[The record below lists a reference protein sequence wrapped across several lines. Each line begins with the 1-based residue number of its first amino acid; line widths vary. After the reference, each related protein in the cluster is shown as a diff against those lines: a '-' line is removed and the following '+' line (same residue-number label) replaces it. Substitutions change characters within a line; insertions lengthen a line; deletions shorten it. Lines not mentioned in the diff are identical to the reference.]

1 MSLETMPTTMDG
13 FTKFLVNDTRGRI
26 GAMFGNHLHLD
37 YENFRMTTMYC
48 YEHPYE
54 FQKSL
59 QRAMTENGENRY
71 LKSFLTVLEN
81 DDKYINTL
89 SIMTKKRHS
98 NVRETRDVD
107 FLFMLEI
114 WLTLF
119 H

>member
-1 MSLETMPTTMDG
+1 MSLDTMPTTMDG
-13 FTKFLVNDTRGRI
+13 FTEFLVNDTRGII

-59 QRAMTENGENRY
+59 QRAISENGEDRY
-71 LKSFLTVLEN
+71 LKSFLTELEN
-81 DDKYINTL
+81 DDEYINTL
-89 SIMTKKRHS
+89 SIMAKKNHS
-98 NVRETRDVD
+98 DFRETRDVD
-107 FLFMLEI
+107 FLFMSII
-114 WLTLF
+114 WCTLF